1 MALVQPVTVS
11 MNLLEIMAHISQL
24 SMKLR
29 ANIAIR
35 LRAKFCIL
43 EERRRKNNRN
53 LKLEIKPLAHT
64 QANQIE

>member
-11 MNLLEIMAHISQL
+11 MNSLEIMALISQL
-24 SMKLR
+24 LMKLK

-43 EERRRKNNRN
+43 EERRRKNNRS
-53 LKLEIKPLAHT
+53 LK
-64 QANQIE
+64 